1 MTNKFLDSL
10 ASNSCTPL
18 ILQQSRIT
26 SHSNVLTDNTE
37 YNLEFQGS
45 IWNLEKRVLFMKC
58 LEITQ
63 KCIKMTLLMA
73 KRTLFVK
80 CYKGQHPTTRH

>member
-26 SHSNVLTDNTE
+26 SHSNVLIDNAE

-45 IWNLEKRVLFMKC
+45 IWNLQKRALFMK
-58 LEITQ
+58 
-63 KCIKMTLLMA
+63 
-73 KRTLFVK
+73 
-80 CYKGQHPTTRH
+80 

>member
-1 MTNKFLDSL
+1 MTNKFLDAL

-26 SHSNVLTDNTE
+26 SHPNVLTDNTE